1 MNFLNFMR
9 SVHVGNTSA
18 GNIKEISEPLSKD
31 EEVVNEN
38 GHKIETMVV
47 DEATSD
53 CLGSKNPTNLN
64 MCL

>member
-47 DEATSD
+47 RSAER
-53 CLGSKNPTNLN
+53 GEKLN
-64 MCL
+64 SNNKFFGF